1 MSPTLKVPDVLHVEP
16 VDASALRAG
25 DIVVFRGME
34 GRHTV
39 HRVIA
44 AMPEGC
50 ITRGD
55 SNRYSDPDMLEPPA
69 IIGKVV
75 RVSRRNRTRTVR
87 GGTPGMV
94 EHYAARWGK
103 LLVTGAVAF
112 PLFAP
117 FRAVYRT
124 LSEEGTLRKMLP
136 VRWHPKIYRFRKPWG
151 EELHLMLGNKRIGT
165 CMSGSTRWQIRV
177 PFRLFV
183 DERSLPKPEAPPC
196 SERGHVH

>member
-16 VDASALRAG
+16 VGASALRAG
-25 DIVVFRGME
+25 DIVVFHGIE

-55 SNRYSDPDMLEPPA
+55 SNRYSDPGMLDPSA

-75 RVSRRNRTRTVR
+75 RVSRRSRTRTVR
-87 GGTPGMV
+87 GGAPGMV
-94 EHYAARWGK
+94 EHYAARWRK
-103 LLVTGAVAF
+103 LLVTEAEAS
-112 PLFAP
+112 PLLAP
-117 FRAVYRT
+117 VRVLYLR
-124 LSEEGTLRKMLP
+124 LSERGTLRKVLP
-136 VRWHPKIYRFRKPWG
+136 VCWHPKIYRFRKPWG
-151 EELHLMLGNKRIGT
+151 EELHLMIGNKLVGT
-165 CMSGSTRWQIRV
+165 CMSGSARWQIRV